1 MKGGVI
7 LFRGSGVAARRYV
20 EADRSRADEYYL
32 GADQAVAEYVD
43 HYAPVRTKGDEAAAR
58 AARVLT
64 SDDPDRIKR
73 RAWTAL
79 APA

>member
-1 MKGGVI
+1 M
-7 LFRGSGVAARRYV
+7 
-20 EADRSRADEYYL
+20 
-32 GADQAVAEYVD
+32 AEYVD